1 MDVSIIVIS
10 YNTKKYTKKCLESI
24 YQKTKDIDFD
34 IFVVDNNSSDGS
46 QEMIKY
52 NFPQIKLIE
61 NEQNVGF
68 GCANNQAIKLSK
80 AKYVFLLNPD
90 TILLNNAIRIL
101 YYFINSKGNKG
112 VGCCGGD
119 IFDQNMLPTI
129 SHGHFPT
136 LKHII
141 FEFGLSKIFKSYF
154 INNISD
160 GIANYGYKIKNV
172 QYISGSAMLI
182 RKEALDRIGLFD
194 EDFFL
199 YYEETEICYRIVKSG
214 YRIMLVPQ
222 AKIIHYTSKSVEK
235 INNEKKITFQT
246 TSKYLFFKKSYGI
259 VQAKIAVL
267 LYIIKYLLLTI
278 LFRKKDYFIRLK
290 INTKLFFYSL

>member
-10 YNTKKYTKKCLESI
+10 YNTKDYTKKCLESI

-34 IFVVDNNSSDGS
+34 IYVVDNKSSDGS
-46 QEMIKY
+46 QEMIKS

-61 NEQNVGF
+61 NNHNVGF
-68 GCANNQAIKLSK
+68 GSANNQAIKLSI
-80 AKYVFLLNPD
+80 ARYVFLLNPD
-90 TILLNNAIRIL
+90 TFLLNNAIKIL
-101 YYFINSKGNKG
+101 YDFIDNKGNKG

-119 IFDQNMLPTI
+119 IFDQDMLPII

-136 LKHII
+136 LRHII
-141 FEFGLSKIFKSYF
+141 FEFGLNKIFKSYF

-160 GIANYGYKIKNV
+160 GVANYGYKIKNV

-182 RKEALDRIGLFD
+182 RREALDKVGLFD

-199 YYEETEICYRIVKSG
+199 YYEETELCYRIFKLG

-222 AKIIHYTSKSVEK
+222 AKIIHYMSKSVEK
-235 INNEKKITFQT
+235 INNEKKIRFQT
-246 TSKYLFFKKSYGI
+246 TGKYLFFKKSYGTL
-259 VQAKIAVL
+259 QAKIAVL
-267 LYIIKYLLLTI
+267 LLIIKYSLLTI
-278 LFRKKDYFIRLK
+278 LLRKKDYFIRLK
-290 INTKLFFYSL
+290 INIQLFF